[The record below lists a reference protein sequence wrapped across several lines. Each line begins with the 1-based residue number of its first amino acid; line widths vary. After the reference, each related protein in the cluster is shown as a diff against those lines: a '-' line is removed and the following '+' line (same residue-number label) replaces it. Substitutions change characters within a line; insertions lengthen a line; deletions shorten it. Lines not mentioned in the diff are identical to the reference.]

1 MRVRGRG
8 WFLLDVQNVLHHA
21 PVVRVTIREVA
32 RAAGVST
39 ATVSHALSGNRPV
52 SPRTRHRIKRV
63 ADSLGYRPNAI
74 AAAMPTGRTQTL
86 GMVVPDLSN
95 PFFGELLGAVE
106 RTAAERGY
114 SLVASSSELDVAL
127 EARAVR
133 TLRDRRVDALI
144 FLAGCEEPNPAF
156 GELVETDVPLV
167 CVDEDMA
174 YLPGQ
179 TSVLTV
185 DNEAGGALAAR
196 HLLDLGHRNLATI
209 TGPLGLPTARARAA
223 GFRRAAAEAGSEPA
237 TAQVR
242 HGAAYTL
249 KAGRDAARELLL
261 SEPDVTGLFC
271 ANDLIAAGAYAAA
284 RELGRRV
291 PGDLSIVGFD
301 DSFVA
306 ALVTPPLTTIRQP
319 LARLGKEAAE
329 VAIDLVDGTRTAP
342 TRRML
347 PVELV
352 VRESTAPPTGG
363 ARPHSRRH

>member
-1 MRVRGRG
+1 
-8 WFLLDVQNVLHHA
+8 
-21 PVVRVTIREVA
+21 
-32 RAAGVST
+32 
-39 ATVSHALSGNRPV
+39 
-52 SPRTRHRIKRV
+52 
-63 ADSLGYRPNAI
+63 
-74 AAAMPTGRTQTL
+74 
-86 GMVVPDLSN
+86 MVVPDLSN

-127 EARAVR
+127 ETRAVR

-167 CVDEDMA
+167 CVDEDMP
-174 YLPGQ
+174 YLPRQ

-185 DNEAGGALAAR
+185 DNEAGGALAAH
-196 HLLDLGHRNLATI
+196 HLLDLGHRQLATI

-223 GFRRAAAEAGSEPA
+223 GFRRGAAEAGSEPA
-237 TAQVR
+237 TAHVR

-249 KAGRDAARELLL
+249 QAGRDAARELLL
-261 SEPDVTGLFC
+261 SEPGVTGLFC

-284 RELGRRV
+284 REIGRRV
-291 PGDLSIVGFD
+291 PDDLSVVGFD
-301 DSFVA
+301 DGFVA
-306 ALVTPPLTTIRQP
+306 ALLTPLLTTIRQP

-329 VAIDLVDGTRTAP
+329 VAIDLADGTRTTPA
-342 TRRML
+342 RRTL

-363 ARPHSRRH
+363 ARSHSRRH

>member
-1 MRVRGRG
+1 M
-8 WFLLDVQNVLHHA
+8 
-21 PVVRVTIREVA
+21 
-32 RAAGVST
+32 
-39 ATVSHALSGNRPV
+39 
-52 SPRTRHRIKRV
+52 
-63 ADSLGYRPNAI
+63 
-74 AAAMPTGRTQTL
+74 
-86 GMVVPDLSN
+86 
-95 PFFGELLGAVE
+95 ELPQI
-106 RTAAERGY
+106 
-114 SLVASSSELDVAL
+114 
-127 EARAVR
+127 VR
-133 TLRDRRVDALI
+133 TYIDTFSRQDLDAW
-144 FLAGCEEPNPAF
+144 F
-156 GELVETDVPLV
+156 
-167 CVDEDMA
+167 
-174 YLPGQ
+174 
-179 TSVLTV
+179 
-185 DNEAGGALAAR
+185 
-196 HLLDLGHRNLATI
+196 ATFAPDG
-209 TGPLGLPTARARAA
+209 TY
-223 GFRRAAAEAGSEPA
+223 SDPA

>member
-1 MRVRGRG
+1 VR
-8 WFLLDVQNVLHHA
+8 A
-21 PVVRVTIREVA
+21 TIREVA

-52 SPRTRHRIKRV
+52 SPRTRHRVKRV
-63 ADSLGYRPNAI
+63 AESLGYRPNAI

-156 GELVETDVPLV
+156 EELIGTDVPLV

-174 YLPGQ
+174 YLPRQ

-196 HLLDLGHRNLATI
+196 HLLDLGHRELATI
-209 TGPLGLPTARARAA
+209 TGPIGLPTARARAA
-223 GFRRAAAEAGSEPA
+223 GFRRAAAEADEPA

-249 KAGRDAARELLL
+249 KAGRDAACELLAET
-261 SEPDVTGLFC
+261 SVTGLFC

-291 PGDLSIVGFD
+291 PDDVSVIGFD

-306 ALVTPPLTTIRQP
+306 ALLTPALTTIRQP

-342 TRRML
+342 ARRTL

-352 VRESTAPPTGG
+352 VRESTAPPNGG